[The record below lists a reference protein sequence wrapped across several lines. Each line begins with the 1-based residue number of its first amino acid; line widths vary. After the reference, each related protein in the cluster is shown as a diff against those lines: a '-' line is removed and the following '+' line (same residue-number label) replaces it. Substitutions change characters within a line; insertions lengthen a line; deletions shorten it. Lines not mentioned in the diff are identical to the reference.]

1 MLESMTIK
9 LDDVLAQLREAA
21 RCARQGNAATV
32 QLHIGS
38 AIALLARGTEHTRAV
53 MQSLSEANH
62 PNASGALLLWR
73 ARRIADYI
81 ESHMFGPIKVH
92 ELAAVVGLSS
102 SHFSRAFKL
111 RFGVS
116 AHAYI
121 TFRRID
127 AAQHLMLTT
136 ETPLGEIA
144 LRCGMCDQAHFTK
157 VFRRIAGE
165 APNRWR
171 QSRRNSSAIG
181 SDYFPTVDVVDGPSC
196 QSLSSTRT
204 VKPSKAVSSTRA
216 SFESRDSAK
225 AMEHV

>member
-9 LDDVLAQLREAA
+9 VDDVLAQLREAA

-38 AIALLARGTEHTRAV
+38 AIALLARGAGHTRV
-53 MQSLSEANH
+53 QTLSEANQ

-81 ESHMFGPIKVH
+81 ESHMFGPIKIH
-92 ELAAVVGLSS
+92 ELAAVAGLSS
-102 SHFSRAFKL
+102 SYFCRAFKL

-116 AHAYI
+116 AHTYI
-121 TFRRID
+121 TFRRVD

-136 ETPLGEIA
+136 EAPLGEIA
-144 LRCGMCDQAHFTK
+144 LRCGMCDQAHFTR
-157 VFRRIAGE
+157 VFRRFAGE

-181 SDYFPTVDVVDGPSC
+181 SDHFPTVDVVDGASC
-196 QSLSSTRT
+196 ESLSSTRT
-204 VKPSKAVSSTRA
+204 VKRSKAVSC
-216 SFESRDSAK
+216 
-225 AMEHV
+225 